1 MTQVDDLEGLGHP
14 DRFTG
19 LLVISHLTLQIHPK
33 DRSSGSQCLFGGG
46 YRLARL
52 GETLGAG
59 VNVGVKKSEGVRP
72 SAHSPFTLQIQI
84 HLHLQ
89 SSPLLVNS
97 LHDKSPS
104 LQLTIR
110 GKHETQPENTQTTA
124 HVRVSIPEQK
134 GTATLSPL
142 DAAHGWLHPS
152 L

>member
-33 DRSSGSQCLFGGG
+33 DRSRGRSVYLGGVN
-46 YRLARL
+46 RLAKL

-84 HLHLQ
+84 PP
-89 SSPLLVNS
+89 PLTVLS
-97 LHDKSPS
+97 AAGEFSARQKPKS
-104 LQLTIR
+104 
-110 GKHETQPENTQTTA
+110 TA
-124 HVRVSIPEQK
+124 DR
-134 GTATLSPL
+134 
-142 DAAHGWLHPS
+142 
-152 L
+152 